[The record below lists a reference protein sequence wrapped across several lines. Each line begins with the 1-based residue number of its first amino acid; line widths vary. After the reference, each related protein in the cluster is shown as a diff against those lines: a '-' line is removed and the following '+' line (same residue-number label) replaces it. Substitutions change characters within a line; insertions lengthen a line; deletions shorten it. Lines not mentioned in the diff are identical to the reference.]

1 MLSLIKSRILINL
14 YGYARG
20 LMQQLYGSVGRNIT
34 NITSIV
40 ISIGAVAMQAIA
52 MGSIID
58 YFFQT
63 GYSYS
68 VIVSMLILSTYSA
81 FGGVRSVAF
90 TDVFQLMIFMVAI
103 PIACS
108 FVYHDIGGYKG
119 IINSLPK
126 DMINFSLNKSNIWLF
141 LSLAFYS
148 LLPVSSGVYMQRY
161 LMCRNSMQLT
171 YSLNYVAIISLFF
184 MSIICIIGL
193 TLKIKEPN
201 IDSHI
206 VFIYFIANHVA
217 VGFKGLIVA
226 GLLAVIMSTADS
238 WLNNASVLFTHDIIR
253 KIMHLTERQALLLAR
268 IFTFIIGILAI
279 FIAIHRKELIEIEWF
294 ISNAW
299 VPLIVIPLIAG
310 FLKFRT
316 NGKSFIFSLILAIFF
331 TIISAY
337 ILGDFNTTSSMFGTI
352 GSAIGLF
359 GMHYWQ
365 KYNSAKLS
373 YYQKLNHILIFR
385 DK

>member
-1 MLSLIKSRILINL
+1 M
-14 YGYARG
+14 
-20 LMQQLYGSVGRNIT
+20 
-34 NITSIV
+34 
-40 ISIGAVAMQAIA
+40 
-52 MGSIID
+52 
-58 YFFQT
+58 
-63 GYSYS
+63 
-68 VIVSMLILSTYSA
+68 
-81 FGGVRSVAF
+81 
-90 TDVFQLMIFMVAI
+90 
-103 PIACS
+103 
-108 FVYHDIGGYKG
+108 
-119 IINSLPK
+119 
-126 DMINFSLNKSNIWLF
+126 
-141 LSLAFYS
+141 
-148 LLPVSSGVYMQRY
+148 Y
-161 LMCRNSMQLT
+161 L
-171 YSLNYVAIISLFF
+171 
-184 MSIICIIGL
+184 
-193 TLKIKEPN
+193 
-201 IDSHI
+201 
-206 VFIYFIANHVA
+206 FIYFIANHVA

-238 WLNNASVLFTHDIIR
+238 WLNNASVLFTHDIIK